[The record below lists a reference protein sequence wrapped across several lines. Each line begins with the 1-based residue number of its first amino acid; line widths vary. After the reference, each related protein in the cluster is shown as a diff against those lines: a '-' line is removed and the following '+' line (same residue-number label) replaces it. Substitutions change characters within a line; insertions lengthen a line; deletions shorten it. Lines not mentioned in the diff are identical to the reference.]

1 MNTAIDGFATNYAIM
16 AAYGK
21 LMLLALAAVGEGVAT
36 HGLQFELMRTT
47 GGNAQHAF
55 HHPCPLFA
63 MWRYAAE
70 MFPYQQMCQ
79 FVRHHFFN
87 KGFTVF
93 QQQNGIE
100 VNFIA
105 FQPGCSGGGS
115 ALGVREFWIR
125 LVTP

>member
-21 LMLLALAAVGEGVAT
+21 LMFLALTAVGEGVAA
-36 HGLQFELMRTT
+36 HGLQFKLMRTT

-55 HHPCPLFA
+55 HHPLPLFA
-63 MWRYAAE
+63 MWCYAAE

-100 VNFIA
+100 ADFIA

-115 ALGVREFWIR
+115 ALGVREFWLR
-125 LVTP
+125 VVTP